1 MRSHKSIKLLYLI
14 KILIREDPDLVLI
27 DSAGLMCI
35 SAYFLSTLFR
45 IPLVIRAR
53 ADIWTIYD
61 EQAEYQ
67 GIMKRVYEGLL
78 LALCTAIYRRAS
90 RIFSVSEYL
99 KTIMI
104 RKGIEERKIQI
115 VRFSIDYNRFKPFES
130 EKKSINLLSVVNLT
144 FKKKTQGLLD
154 ILPVID
160 ELISRHHME
169 YFIAGRGR
177 FSSLLEETLGQ
188 LKHTDRIHYVGFQK
202 AIEELFLQAD
212 IYIHYSYLDAYP
224 AAVLEAMASG
234 LPVIA
239 SRSGGMVEQIDHGVT
254 GFLVDNLLSFKKAVE
269 RLVDDEALRKEM
281 GKKGRAYVKASCTV
295 SSVSEHYK
303 KGIEPIVRE

>member
-1 MRSHKSIKLLYLI
+1 MRSHKLIKLLYLI
-14 KILIREDPDLVLI
+14 KILIRKDPDLVLV

-35 SAYFLSTLFR
+35 SAYFLSILFR

-78 LALCTAIYRRAS
+78 LAFCTAIYRRAS

-99 KTIMI
+99 KTVMI
-104 RKGIEERKIQI
+104 KKGIEERKIQI

-160 ELISRHHME
+160 ELISRHHTE

-188 LKHTDRIHYVGFQK
+188 LKHRDRIHYMGFQK
-202 AIEELFLQAD
+202 AIEELFSQAD

-254 GFLVDNLLSFKKAVE
+254 GFLVDDLLSFKEAVE

-295 SSVSEHYK
+295 PSVSEHYK
-303 KGIEPIVRE
+303 KGIESIVKE